1 MCKGVISSAYTN
13 YTSQNSLNEEGGG
26 GRGAEV

>member
-26 GRGAEV
+26 RGAEV